1 MGSQLVWKMCAKP
14 SVSQQFRHLDAQFN
28 EDAETLATSIRNLK
42 AQSAAC
48 NQELEVEVTP
58 VMQPPESNL
67 ASRAKDLRGM
77 TERRFAEVIDGWRR
91 QNDTLQ
97 QELDMYQNQQ
107 RISSERVQKRN
118 TEIKNLRNEN
128 EKLTSLL
135 RKCEERIN
143 QLFDVKEREE
153 KEKKRANKL
162 ADQLFDH
169 KKMIGDL
176 QEQLKEAEKLLATTK
191 HERNNLL
198 VENHSLKKG
207 NQELRRDLIAAER
220 DTQETK
226 IELEMIESM
235 VQSMD
240 NINSS
245 GKGCRMEQ
253 GSIKPREAPSAMTAL
268 NILQENHKTGIADI
282 QKQISSLKH
291 KEAADRHEIDKLQAA
306 LNHLT
311 D

>member
-14 SVSQQFRHLDAQFN
+14 SVSQQFRQLDAQFN
-28 EDAETLATSIRNLK
+28 EDADTLATSIRNLK
-42 AQSAAC
+42 AKSAGSPC
-48 NQELEVEVTP
+48 LDDLEVEVTP
-58 VMQPPESNL
+58 VIQPPEANH

-91 QNDTLQ
+91 QNDALQ

-198 VENHSLKKG
+198 VENHALKKG
-207 NQELRRDLIAAER
+207 N
-220 DTQETK
+220 QETK

-240 NINSS
+240 NISS

-253 GSIKPREAPSAMTAL
+253 GPIKPREAPSAMTAL
-268 NILQENHKTGIADI
+268 NILKDNHESGIADI
-282 QKQISSLKH
+282 QKQISSLKQ
-291 KEAADRHEIDKLQAA
+291 KEAADRREIDKLQKA

>member
-14 SVSQQFRHLDAQFN
+14 SVSQQFRQFDAQFN
-28 EDAETLATSIRNLK
+28 EDADTLATSIRNLK
-42 AQSAAC
+42 AKSAGSPC
-48 NQELEVEVTP
+48 LDDLEVEVTP
-58 VMQPPESNL
+58 VIQPPEANL

-91 QNDTLQ
+91 QNHALQ

-143 QLFDVKEREE
+143 QLFD
-153 KEKKRANKL
+153 
-162 ADQLFDH
+162 H

-191 HERNNLL
+191 HERNNL
-198 VENHSLKKG
+198 
-207 NQELRRDLIAAER
+207 
-220 DTQETK
+220 
-226 IELEMIESM
+226 
-235 VQSMD
+235 
-240 NINSS
+240 
-245 GKGCRMEQ
+245 
-253 GSIKPREAPSAMTAL
+253 
-268 NILQENHKTGIADI
+268 
-282 QKQISSLKH
+282 
-291 KEAADRHEIDKLQAA
+291 
-306 LNHLT
+306 
-311 D
+311 

>member
-1 MGSQLVWKMCAKP
+1 MSVRP
-14 SVSQQFRHLDAQFN
+14 SVSQQFRNLDAQFSQ
-28 EDAETLATSIRNLK
+28 DANTLASSIRQLK
-42 AQSAAC
+42 AQATGI
-48 NQELEVEVTP
+48 NPEPEIEVTQ
-58 VMQPPESNL
+58 VTPESNL

-77 TERRFAEVIDGWRR
+77 TERRFAEVIEGWRR
-91 QNDTLQ
+91 QNDALQ

-198 VENHSLKKG
+198 VENHALKKG
-207 NQELRRDLIAAER
+207 NQDLRRDLIAAER

-240 NINSS
+240 NMSNS
-245 GKGCRMEQ
+245 KVREQ
-253 GSIKPREAPSAMTAL
+253 VPVIKPREAPSAMTAL
-268 NILQENHKTGIADI
+268 NILQENHKFGIDDI
-282 QKQISSLKH
+282 QSQINALKQREDHDKREIGNL
-291 KEAADRHEIDKLQAA
+291 EAALH
-306 LNHLT
+306 HLT